1 MRQDSERRTDM
12 NNEFSYKVESGDFAA
27 AGQVSSTI
35 KTILKKLG
43 VDKGVLRRISIASY
57 EAEINMVIHS
67 IGGVMKLEINS
78 DSIKIYCDDTG
89 PGIEDISLA
98 MKEGYSTAGE
108 KARMMGF
115 GAGMGLSNMK
125 RNSDDFQI
133 TSALGEGTHI
143 VMTFKM

>member
-1 MRQDSERRTDM
+1 MSDM
-12 NNEFSYKVESGDFAA
+12 DNEFSYQVESGDFAR

-43 VDKGVLRRISIASY
+43 VDKTIVRRIAIASY

-78 DSIKIYCDDTG
+78 DSIKVYCDDEG
-89 PGIEDISLA
+89 PGIADISKA
-98 MKEGYSTAGE
+98 MEEGYSTAGE
-108 KARMMGF
+108 KARKMGF

-125 RNSDDFQI
+125 KNSDEFVI
-133 TSALGEGTHI
+133 ESALGQGTHI